1 MLAFSRR
8 QILLPRVIEPNRLVA
23 GMEEMLRRTLGPE
36 LDLDLRLGRCRWSV
50 TCDPSQLESA
60 LLNLAINARDAM
72 PQGGVLRI
80 TTADRALTTEL
91 SDTAMQPGWPMVQ
104 VMFKGTSNAE

>member
-8 QILLPRVIEPNRLVA
+8 QTLLPRVIEPNKLVA

-36 LDLDLRLGRCRWSV
+36 IGLDLRLGCCRWSV
-50 TCDPSQLESA
+50 SCDPSQLESA

-80 TTADRALTTEL
+80 TTADRTFLICSQETML
-91 SDTAMQPGWPMVQ
+91 RSR
-104 VMFKGTSNAE
+104 